1 MTFTPGINL
10 CQFALGNKSALSR
23 LGFDQ
28 QIPRDGRHN
37 SGYSKREKDP
47 PPAPGYRNPHRQRR
61 HNNRR
66 KHGRRDVNAG
76 CRGFLFWW
84 KPVIYTID
92 GVFGA
97 FTLAAISLFIIY
109 EFVKKPKELVK

>member
-37 SGYSKREKDP
+37 SGYSKEKKT
-47 PPAPGYRNPHRQRR
+47 HRQPQVTAI
-61 HNNRR
+61 HTAS
-66 KHGRRDVNAG
+66 GG
-76 CRGFLFWW
+76 
-84 KPVIYTID
+84 TII
-92 GVFGA
+92 GA
-97 FTLAAISLFIIY
+97 NMVAAM
-109 EFVKKPKELVK
+109 